1 MQIECKPIPSVGNKT
16 FVNPD
21 DSSLSEY
28 GDYDKNQTWDGRETN
43 SFLVGMESQHDNR
56 QVLLVLLK
64 AFHFVNSVCT
74 IFSLRKQG
82 PPHKRRQP
90 EELTSAVSL

>member
-64 AFHFVNSVCT
+64 AIRFVNSVCT
-74 IFSLRKQG
+74 IFKLRKQG
-82 PPHKRRQP
+82 PQGSQRSWYQLSVY
-90 EELTSAVSL
+90 EN

>member
-28 GDYDKNQTWDGRETN
+28 GDYDKNQTWDGRETD

-56 QVLLVLLK
+56 QVLLILLK
-64 AFHFVNSVCT
+64 AIYFVNFCT